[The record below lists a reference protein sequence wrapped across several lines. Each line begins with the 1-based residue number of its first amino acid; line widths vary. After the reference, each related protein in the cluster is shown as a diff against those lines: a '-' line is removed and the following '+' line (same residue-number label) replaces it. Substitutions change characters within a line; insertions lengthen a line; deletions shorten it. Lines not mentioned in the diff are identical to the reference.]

1 MNLREGFV
9 GWPELFANRYRTE
22 GCWNGKTLYGYLRD
36 SQEQFGNKVAIVDGA
51 KRLSYSELLKLV
63 DHLAVRLFDMGFRPK
78 DTFVIQL
85 PNCWELV
92 VFLFACLRL
101 GVVPVMALPGHRASE
116 IGYFIDLVEAR
127 GLAIPDSL
135 RSFDHLGMGIELKE
149 RCPSLNTLFVIN
161 TGPSKLGPEQ
171 IDLDQLILG
180 GGEISNFQELAIDLG
195 PTSDE
200 IALFL
205 LSGGTTGVP
214 KLIPRTHDDYGYNFR
229 ISSLRCRFSE
239 ATVYGVFLPASHN
252 FPLACPGILGT
263 LYLGGT
269 VVMGRTPEPSY
280 ALALIENEGITVT
293 AIVPAVAQRWLEYVS
308 SNSGHNL
315 SSLQVLQVGGT
326 RMAPE
331 LAFKVDPVLG
341 CTLQQVFG
349 MAEGLVNFTD
359 LDDSKETICE
369 TQGRPMS
376 PFDEIRIVDDKGEE
390 VPEGEMGQ
398 LLTRGPYTIRGY
410 YRAQEHNQKA
420 FTDDGWYRTGDVVRR
435 DPSGSLVVLGRTKDL
450 INRAGEK
457 ISSEEIE
464 NLLYRISNV
473 EHATVLSMPDAQ
485 KGELV
490 CAVIVLKDKSKVLTL
505 EALRR
510 EFDRFQIAGYKYPE
524 RLELVDE
531 LPLTNV
537 GKIDKAKLRN
547 YLEARSN

>member
-127 GLAIPDSL
+127 GLAIPDNL

-280 ALALIENEGITVT
+280 ALALIENEGVTVT

-315 SSLQVLQVGGT
+315 SSLQVLQVGGA

-390 VPEGEMGQ
+390 VREGEMGQ

>member
-127 GLAIPDSL
+127 GLAIPDNL

-280 ALALIENEGITVT
+280 ALALIENEGVTVT

-315 SSLQVLQVGGT
+315 SSLQVLQVGGA

-376 PFDEIRIVDDKGEE
+376 PFDEMRIVDDKGEE
-390 VPEGEMGQ
+390 VREGEMGQ